1 MAQTE
6 REMEDMNK
14 SWEDKVAES
23 GQTSSVSILW
33 LFHIRF
39 LATLRKYEIL
49 GSTDLY
55 PEQKSRR
62 CTGDFVL
69 LYLIA
74 PYSDRTRRSD
84 LESYSSEGFASPL
97 MVCTKSSHY

>member
-14 SWEDKVAES
+14 SWEDRVAES

-33 LFHIRF
+33 LFHIRL
-39 LATLRKYEIL
+39 LATLPLRKYEIL
-49 GSTDLY
+49 GSADLY

-62 CTGDFVL
+62 CTRDFVL
-69 LYLIA
+69 LYLHHTVTEPDEAI
-74 PYSDRTRRSD
+74 
-84 LESYSSEGFASPL
+84 L
-97 MVCTKSSHY
+97 SHTPVKALQAH